1 MITVKDLVKRYQKE
15 VLALDNVSLE
25 MRGNEILGILG
36 PNGCGKTTL
45 INCIL
50 GLINHE
56 SGEIR
61 FNGEKIKSN
70 HLQQIGIVPQELS
83 FIDALTV
90 EENVDFFCGLY
101 IKDKVTRKQYVK
113 EAIEFVALQ
122 GYEKRKSS
130 KLSGG
135 LKRRLNIACG
145 IAHKPKLVILDEP
158 TVAIDPQSRNFI
170 LEGLKKLNQQGVGII
185 YTTHYMEEAEILCDR
200 IAIMDIA
207 NFVVVGSKK
216 EIMNEMGIHAVL
228 KMDSDKEFNIP
239 KHVKKHGV
247 NEYILENE
255 FALEE
260 LLKELK
266 QQEVSYSIVEMNQPT
281 LNDIFLILTGKVLR
295 DE

>member
-1 MITVKDLVKRYQKE
+1 MIKVKNLVKRYQRE

-25 MRGNEILGILG
+25 MRENEILGILG

-50 GLINHE
+50 GLLNYE
-56 SGEIR
+56 SGEITI
-61 FNGEKIKSN
+61 NGEKMSPKVSA
-70 HLQQIGIVPQELS
+70 QIGIVPQDLS

-90 EENVDFFCGLY
+90 EQNIDFFCGLY
-101 IKDKVTRKQYVK
+101 IKDKILRKQYVK
-113 EAIEFVALQ
+113 EAIAFVALE
-122 GYEKRKSS
+122 GYEKRKAS

-145 IAHKPKLVILDEP
+145 IAHKPKLVFLDEP
-158 TVAIDPQSRNFI
+158 TVAVDPQSRNFI
-170 LEGLKKLNQQGVGII
+170 LEGLKKLNKAGTGIV

-207 NFVVVGSKK
+207 NFVVVGSKN
-216 EIMNEMGIHAVL
+216 EIMNKMGIHAIL
-228 KMDSDKEFNIP
+228 KLKADKAFNLP
-239 KHVKKHGV
+239 DTVKQRGE

-255 FALEE
+255 TALES
-260 LLKELK
+260 LLNALK
-266 QQEVSYSIVEMNQPT
+266 QQDVNYTIIEMNQPT
-281 LNDIFLILTGKVLR
+281 LNDIFLILTGKLLR